1 MPIGAAIAGGIAS
14 GVGGSLVGS
23 LLSPSR
29 GGSAPGV
36 APTVQLPGQ
45 AEMAKNLQSGTQDYL
60 KTAQQFYGMDPSYA
74 NQAFQA
80 MYSNPYAAAAQTAAG
95 QAGGMSGDWAS
106 RAAAAGRGAM
116 DAGTQALQAGQ
127 QVWQTAADP
136 QDALYRQMQQRVMD
150 QSNAINSQYGLGA
163 SPVGAGVA
171 GQNLTNFD
179 LAWQQQQLQRQIQ
192 GQQALN
198 QGINAYTGAAGT
210 GLGFGQ
216 TGVGMQQQAGAL
228 PYQTAQGI
236 GQGQFGALAANQ
248 AAMQGTMTPYQ
259 QQINNMANYLGLGQ
273 SAQAQA
279 AGQSYGQQQLQRQDA
294 ANIGNLAAR
303 GIQAG
308 MDASGWFSGGTGGS
322 QPGADMTG
330 FYTPTTQLM
339 GPADMGMYTPSYMP

>member
-1 MPIGAAIAGGIAS
+1 MPIGSAILGGVAS
-14 GVGGSLVGS
+14 GIGGSLVGS

-29 GGSAPGV
+29 GGTAPGV
-36 APTVQLPGQ
+36 SPVAQLPGQ

-80 MYSNPYAAAAQTAAG
+80 MYANPYAAAAQTAAG
-95 QAGGMSGDWAS
+95 QAGGMSGDWAN
-106 RAAAAGRGAM
+106 RANLAGQGAM
-116 DAGTQALQAGQ
+116 GAGQQALQAGQ
-127 QVWQTAADP
+127 QVWQTAQDP
-136 QDALYRQMQQRVMD
+136 QQALYNQMQQRVMD

-179 LAWQQQQLQRQIQ
+179 IAWQNQQLQRQLQ
-192 GQQALN
+192 GQGALN
-198 QGINAYTGAAGT
+198 QGIDAYTGAARQ
-210 GLGFGQ
+210 GLGMGQ
-216 TGVGMQQQAGAL
+216 AGVGMQQQAGAL

-236 GQGQFGALAANQ
+236 GQNQFGALSANQ
-248 AAMQGTMTPYQ
+248 AAMQGAMSPYQ

-273 SAQAQA
+273 AAQAQA
-279 AGQSYGQQQLQRQDA
+279 AGQAYGQQQLQRQDA

-308 MDASGWFSGGTGGS
+308 MDASGWFGGGSGGS
-322 QPGADMTG
+322 QPGVDMGG

-339 GPADMGMYTPSYMP
+339 GPTDMGMYTPSYMP